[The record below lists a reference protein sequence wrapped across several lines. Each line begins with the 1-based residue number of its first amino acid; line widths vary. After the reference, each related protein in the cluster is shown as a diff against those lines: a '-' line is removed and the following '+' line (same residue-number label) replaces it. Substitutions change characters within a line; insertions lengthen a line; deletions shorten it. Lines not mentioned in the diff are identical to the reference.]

1 MLNTITDFIFTHA
14 YMIIN
19 IIMVAQVWLLV
30 TSLVEESQEEIGEL
44 VSFYEEEE
52 DGINRIS

>member
-1 MLNTITDFIFTHA
+1 MLNTITDFMFTHA

-19 IIMVAQVWLLV
+19 IIVVAQVWLLV
-30 TSLVEESQEEIGEL
+30 TSLVEATQEEIGEL

-52 DGINRIS
+52 ER

>member
-1 MLNTITDFIFTHA
+1 MLNTITDFMFAHA

-19 IIMVAQVWLLV
+19 IIVVAQVWLLV
-30 TSLVEESQEEIGEL
+30 TSLVEASQEEIGEL

-52 DGINRIS
+52 DEFNRIS